1 MFGLEKQL
9 RAAQKFLDGVKNLP
23 RYPELEGKQVSGLLM
38 AVSKSTK
45 LTVVQAGVL
54 LNLLEQGGFSESS
67 VEKLKSAIAEKT
79 TAGDTDPKRKSMQ
92 DYTMFPYYLSEQVW
106 VKVLDQN
113 VDRGHVLDVLCLY
126 VGLLGLR
133 RPTELTMSALVT
145 LAYRDRMS
153 KMNKKDQ
160 HQLLQSKKVAVKKAL
175 ASLLEPA
182 VQLEQLPQQRDDLP
196 EVLRDQTCA
205 EYGPAV
211 DPKIPVHDLYA
222 LVNAVPLR
230 RSHSEL
236 VAEDKHEQNAL
247 SLGQAF
253 AQCFQALGSGQA
265 LASASS
271 GVPRVE
277 PRQLAL
283 CDISRED
290 AHKQKREDLS
300 SQGNKLQERKEDTVS
315 DVVRN
320 TEPIVVD
327 TETDGFST
335 APVKPAAKGAVSLAE
350 SLTISRGQ
358 GSRDTAGK
366 QVSAE
371 SLSLKLATLKQDL
384 SPDEEMSSAGTVKRP
399 AAKLKRP
406 AAPMKC
412 SGKGKRPASALEN
425 HQHSGNG
432 SGRKRDRVSGLSG
445 KPESRSER
453 KQRLLSTIPP
463 AERKKFK
470 TGCAKCRFATD
481 CTPSC
486 WKERGY
492 SLED

>member
-23 RYPELEGKQVSGLLM
+23 RYPELEGKQVSGLLIS
-38 AVSKSTK
+38 VSKSTK

-67 VEKLKSAIAEKT
+67 VEKLKAATAEKT
-79 TAGDTDPKRKSMQ
+79 TAGETDPKRKSMQ

-113 VDRGHVLDVLCLY
+113 VDRGHVLDVLCVY

-145 LAYRDRMS
+145 LAYRDKMS

-160 HQLLQSKKVAVKKAL
+160 HQLLQSKKVVVKKAL

-205 EYGPAV
+205 EFGPAV

-222 LVNAVPLR
+222 LINAVPLR

-236 VAEDKHEQNAL
+236 VAEGKNEQNAL

-265 LASASS
+265 LGSAS

-335 APVKPAAKGAVSLAE
+335 APVKPAAKSAVSLAE
-350 SLTISRGQ
+350 SVSISRGQ

-371 SLSLKLATLKQDL
+371 SLSLKFATLKQDL
-384 SPDEEMSSAGTVKRP
+384 SPDEEMSSAGTFKRP
-399 AAKLKRP
+399 AANLKRP

-412 SGKGKRPASALEN
+412 A

-453 KQRLLSTIPP
+453 KQRLLSTIPT